1 MKNKLKKILLYT
13 FVIIIA
19 ILIILSVI
27 LSISKMGFNV
37 FEFLKNAALTLGNGR
52 IFVGII
58 LTILVLFGLANSII
72 GLFRP
77 PQWLNDWFDNAP
89 SWLGQIY
96 VVLSLLGTAALFY
109 VFINHII

>member
-1 MKNKLKKILLYT
+1 MKEKLKTVLLYG
-13 FVIIIA
+13 FVIIIVLLVVA
-19 ILIILSVI
+19 SLVM
-27 LSISKMGFNV
+27 SIFGIGLNV
-37 FEFLKNAALTLGNGR
+37 FEFLKNAVLTLGNGR
-52 IFVGII
+52 IFVGILITI
-58 LTILVLFGLANSII
+58 LTLFGLANSII

-96 VVLSLLGTAALFY
+96 VVLSLLGTVALFY